1 VRNLSSNPRRQQIE
15 WRRTKVLELAS
26 NGYNQTEICQ
36 TLQLDKSAVNRDI
49 AFLRKQAKQ
58 DLQKHIHDTVL
69 EEYQKCMMGMKR
81 NLKQTLEIA
90 ETSAD
95 PKIKLQARAI
105 ATDCYKYIMDLCT
118 NAGIISDAMKYV
130 AQKTEQ
136 LNTLSK
142 LDEKIEETE
151 DEKTTDGVF

>member
-1 VRNLSSNPRRQQIE
+1 MKYLTSKMKQQELE
-15 WRRTKVLELAS
+15 WRRNKVLELS
-26 NGYNQTEICQ
+26 SQGYSEREISE
-36 TLQLDKSAVNRDI
+36 TLKVNDTAVHRDLAYI
-49 AFLRKQAKQ
+49 RKQSQ
-58 DLQKHIHDTVL
+58 QNLEKHIHDVVP

-90 ETSAD
+90 ETAAD

-151 DEKTTDGVF
+151 YERTTDGVF

>member
-1 VRNLSSNPRRQQIE
+1 MRDLSRNVRRQQIE
-15 WRRTKVLELAS
+15 WRRTKVLELSS

-49 AFLRKQAKQ
+49 AFLRKQAKE
-58 DLQKHIHDTVL
+58 DVQKHIHETVP

-90 ETSAD
+90 ETAAD

-136 LNTLSK
+136 LNTLQK

-151 DEKTTDGVF
+151 DEKTTDGVI

>member
-1 VRNLSSNPRRQQIE
+1 MRNLSSNPRRQQIE

>member
-15 WRRTKVLELAS
+15 WRRTKVLELSS
-26 NGYNQTEICQ
+26 NGYSQTEICQ

-58 DLQKHIHDTVL
+58 EVQKHIHETVP

-90 ETSAD
+90 ETAAD
-95 PKIKLQARAI
+95 P
-105 ATDCYKYIMDLCT
+105 TDIGDSRDSSRSKDKTAGSSYCY
-118 NAGIISDAMKYV
+118 
-130 AQKTEQ
+130 
-136 LNTLSK
+136 
-142 LDEKIEETE
+142 
-151 DEKTTDGVF
+151 

>member
-1 VRNLSSNPRRQQIE
+1 LS
-15 WRRTKVLELAS
+15 S

-36 TLQLDKSAVNRDI
+36 KLQLDKSAVNRDI
-49 AFLRKQAKQ
+49 AFLRKQAKE
-58 DLQKHIHDTVL
+58 DVQKHIHETVP
-69 EEYQKCMMGMKR
+69 EEYQKCMVGMKR

-90 ETSAD
+90 ETAAD

-136 LNTLSK
+136 LNTLDK
-142 LDEKIEETE
+142 LDDKIEEIE
-151 DEKTTDGVF
+151 EGKTTDGVF

>member
-1 VRNLSSNPRRQQIE
+1 MRNLSTNERRQQIE
-15 WRRTKVLELAS
+15 WRRTKVLELSS

-36 TLQLDKSAVNRDI
+36 RLQLDKSTVNRDI
-49 AFLRKQAKQ
+49 AFLRNQAKQ
-58 DLQKHIHDTVL
+58 DVQKHIHETVP

-90 ETSAD
+90 ETAAD

-105 ATDCYKYIMDLCT
+105 VTDCYKYIMDLCT

-130 AQKTEQ
+130 AQKTGQ
-136 LNTLSK
+136 LDTLQK
-142 LDEKIEETE
+142 LDEKIEEIE
-151 DEKTTDGVF
+151 DEKTTNGVF